1 MAGAK
6 LLKTLTLFQVVVMG
20 LAYLTPMAV
29 FDTFAIVGDITEG
42 RVATAYLLALG
53 GILLTAF
60 SYGHLVRRFPRR
72 ARLIPMPR
80 RCSTPTSVSWSAGPP
95 CSTICSCR

>member
-1 MAGAK
+1 MSQQPVR
-6 LLKTLTLFQVVVMG
+6 LIKTLSMWQVVVMG

-60 SYGHLVRRFPRR
+60 SYGHLVLTLTSTRWRPVRRRR
-72 ARLIPMPR
+72 TGRSA
-80 RCSTPTSVSWSAGPP
+80 WSRQKAPLRP
-95 CSTICSCR
+95 AA

>member
-29 FDTFAIVGDITEG
+29 FDTFAIVGDVADG
-42 RVATAYLLALG
+42 RVAT
-53 GILLTAF
+53 
-60 SYGHLVRRFPRR
+60 LV
-72 ARLIPMPR
+72 
-80 RCSTPTSVSWSAGPP
+80 VVG
-95 CSTICSCR
+95 

>member
-1 MAGAK
+1 MSQQPVR
-6 LLKTLTLFQVVVMG
+6 LIKTLSMWQVVVMG

-60 SYGHLVRRFPRR
+60 RTSSQA
-72 ARLIPMPR
+72 AR
-80 RCSTPTSVSWSAGPP
+80 CWASPTM
-95 CSTICSCR
+95 